1 MKKKLLYLTSI
12 VLFSAVSVNAQSK
25 IWDIAQFSTQTA
37 AVTVDQVVDNLGM
50 VPGSGVTTFG
60 VVATSA
66 TTFAASPDAFSGT
79 YTLKAGGSGFP
90 STVTS
95 ADILSPTANFMPTQR
110 FLFFAVTGPCT
121 VKVWFKTSS
130 APNSRSAVLTN
141 GVDFKASLAT
151 TATGE
156 LVANYTGGAGNLYL
170 FSDVGANYYK
180 IEVIA
185 SGTTGIGTT
194 TLASLATKNFQKES
208 DVVVYANDG
217 KINLSNIKSSTKV
230 EVYNVLGALVKSA
243 QADADTSLDI
253 YSGVYIVKAQSA
265 DGQKTVKVIV
275 Q

>member
-1 MKKKLLYLTSI
+1 MLLATLSI
-12 VLFSAVSVNAQSK
+12 NAQSK

-50 VPGSGVTTFG
+50 VSGSGVTTFG
-60 VVATSA
+60 VVAASA
-66 TTFAASPDAFSGT
+66 TTFTANPDAFSGT
-79 YTLKAGGSGFP
+79 YTLKAGGAGFA
-90 STVTS
+90 STFSS

-130 APNSRSAVLTN
+130 TNNSRAAVLTN

-151 TATGE
+151 TTTGE

-170 FSDVGANYYK
+170 FSDIGANYYK

-194 TLASLATKNFQKES
+194 TLASLANKSFQKEL
-208 DVVVYANDG
+208 DLTVYAKQNT
-217 KINLSNIKSSTKV
+217 IFLSNIKSSTTV
-230 EVYNVLGALVKSA
+230 NVYNVLGALVKTA
-243 QADADTSLDI
+243 QVDADASLDI
-253 YSGVYIVKAQSA
+253 NSGVYIVNAKSA
-265 DGQKTVKVIV
+265 EGVKSVKVIV